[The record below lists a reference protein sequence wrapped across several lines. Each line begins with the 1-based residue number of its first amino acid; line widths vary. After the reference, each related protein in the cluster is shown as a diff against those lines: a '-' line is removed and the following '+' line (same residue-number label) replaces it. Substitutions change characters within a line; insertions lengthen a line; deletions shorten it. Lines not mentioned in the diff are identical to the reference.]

1 MNGVIGKNNQ
11 AVPIFIAYYLEDL
24 MPLGKLK
31 KKKSLR
37 RCPHPSVPGEE
48 MTWA

>member
-1 MNGVIGKNNQ
+1 MNGVIVKNNQ

-31 KKKSLR
+31 KKKK
-37 RCPHPSVPGEE
+37 
-48 MTWA
+48 A